1 MMTVVSEDMPEVTNL
16 DGDIDVGPE
25 VVNLVQEFHNAMNL
39 DDP

>member
-1 MMTVVSEDMPEVTNL
+1 MMTVVSEDMPDVKNP
-16 DGDIDVGPE
+16 DANIDVDPE

>member
-1 MMTVVSEDMPEVTNL
+1 MTVVSEDMPEVKNP
-16 DGDIDVGPE
+16 DGDIDIGAD

>member
-1 MMTVVSEDMPEVTNL
+1 MMTVVSEDMPDVKNP
-16 DGDIDVGPE
+16 DGNIDVDPE